1 MLYGYGLTSSGG
13 REKQLGE
20 CIGRGQFGSVYRA
33 LNLNSGRIV
42 AVKRIKLEGK
52 TEEEVL
58 QLANEVELL
67 KSLSHP
73 SVVQYEGLV
82 RTEHYVNIILE

>member
-1 MLYGYGLTSSGG
+1 
-13 REKQLGE
+13 
-20 CIGRGQFGSVYRA
+20 VYRA

-42 AVKRIKLEGK
+42 AVKRIHLEGK

-58 QLANEVELL
+58 QLANEVEVL

-73 SVVQYEGLV
+73 SVVKYEGLV
-82 RTEHYVNIILE
+82 RTEHFVNIILE